1 MQTLAIFQQV
11 IMNAKII
18 SIIRQFKICKNKNG
32 QSKNNKKKQSK

>member
-32 QSKNNKKKQSK
+32 QKNNKKKQSK